1 MILFSQAMNDTG
13 GITILQQTIWAYGN
27 DGNHYNDSINQPPNT
42 AVPQNVAN
50 ALHYSSDH
58 LPIIALLKFE
68 NVIGVNNQK
77 GIASV
82 FSLEQ
87 NYPNPFNPNTIIRYE
102 LKTES
107 YVKLDI
113 YDVTGKFVS
122 GLVNKKQRAGRYE
135 INFSG
140 EDMPSGVY
148 IYRLSAGKFTQYR
161 KMILLK

>member
-1 MILFSQAMNDTG
+1 M
-13 GITILQQTIWAYGN
+13 
-27 DGNHYNDSINQPPNT
+27 
-42 AVPQNVAN
+42 
-50 ALHYSSDH
+50 
-58 LPIIALLKFE
+58 
-68 NVIGVNNQK
+68 
-77 GIASV
+77 